1 MHPRRGQMM
10 RASLRHLRLLLALI
24 ETGSVT
30 QAAAQLHVTQPAVSA
45 ALQGIET
52 ALGTALFDRRPR
64 GLILTP
70 AGAAVAL
77 RLRRALGVLD
87 PALCDLNP
95 QLKRTATL
103 AQLTALI
110 AVTECES
117 FAAAARHLGLAQPS
131 VHRALRQFE
140 AAAGRSLFERS
151 AKGMTASRAVRQ
163 LAIATRLA
171 LTELEQ
177 AEADVAD
184 LSGREVGRVVIGAM
198 PLSRSLLLGPAIARF
213 RGHWSALPIR
223 ITEGHYDDLAESLL
237 RGEVDMLVGALR
249 PPLPDFNQEILLQ
262 DAMAIVARPDHPLA
276 RITAPAVELTRW
288 PWVVAGMGTPARDHF
303 AAMFAAAQLPCP
315 TRLVETGSMT
325 LLCDVLGR
333 TDHLGFVSVLQAQR
347 DIANGRLLR
356 LPYQTAQGTLRPIG
370 LTTRRDWHP
379 TRAQN
384 DMIAALRAA
393 VAEIASD

>member
-30 QAAAQLHVTQPAVSA
+30 QAAGQLHVTQPAVSA

-52 ALGTALFDRRPR
+52 ALGTALFDRRPK

-77 RLRRALGVLD
+77 RLRRALGLLD

-249 PPLPDFNQEILLQ
+249 PPCPISTKRSCCKMQWQ
-262 DAMAIVARPDHPLA
+262 SSRAP
-276 RITAPAVELTRW
+276 ITLWRASP
-288 PWVVAGMGTPARDHF
+288 
-303 AAMFAAAQLPCP
+303 
-315 TRLVETGSMT
+315 RLRS
-325 LLCDVLGR
+325 
-333 TDHLGFVSVLQAQR
+333 
-347 DIANGRLLR
+347 N
-356 LPYQTAQGTLRPIG
+356 
-370 LTTRRDWHP
+370 
-379 TRAQN
+379 
-384 DMIAALRAA
+384 
-393 VAEIASD
+393 